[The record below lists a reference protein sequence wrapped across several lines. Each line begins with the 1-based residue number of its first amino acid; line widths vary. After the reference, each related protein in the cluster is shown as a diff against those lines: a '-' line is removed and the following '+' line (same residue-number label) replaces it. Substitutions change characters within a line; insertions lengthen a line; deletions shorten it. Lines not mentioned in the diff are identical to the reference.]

1 MLSLKLK
8 PPRKYLVLVNKFC
21 NVMCSLKSNDSQTLE
36 HSKSQVKEMA
46 TYLVTLIKHEEA

>member
-8 PPRKYLVLVNKFC
+8 PPRKYLVLVNKSY
-21 NVMCSLKSNDSQTLE
+21 NVMCSPKSNDSQTLE